1 MPVTPVELAG
11 LVADLPP
18 STLPANVWSFIQ
30 NVGFPDGIL
39 ERGQGWGEIY
49 PGQLFPPRWLLN
61 SRDLQVGSDSSF
73 WLYPADTAV
82 GVIDANTAVHTDITG
97 AEVFD
102 TSALTNPWTGG
113 LIQGVPVINSV
124 ASVPYFWDQD
134 VLNPIQ
140 PLPDWPSGDRTSC
153 MRPFQT
159 FLIAMDVEVSGERFS
174 DLVKWSGQA
183 APNEVPQTWTPD
195 PTNSAGELS
204 LGFLP
209 GPVIDGAELRQ
220 QFYIYKR
227 HSVWKM
233 TLIGGTFIF
242 QQQPVFS
249 TFGALTRN
257 CIVELLGQH
266 LVITDG
272 DIVLH
277 DGTLAR
283 SIVNRRIKNELFR
296 QISSEFFENTFAAY
310 NRERNEVWC
319 CFPTSEE
326 FPTIAA
332 VWDVDED
339 RWGLRD
345 IPTAPHMA
353 QGLANQPLAEA
364 LWSTRTST
372 WDTDLTSWSDS
383 GVTAVTNSLMM
394 IDRTNDK
401 FQIISSEFADED
413 GQVISAVVRR
423 DDLDFDTPTENKWI
437 SKLWPRID
445 AVAGTIIKIRVGA
458 ADSPGASIGFGP
470 TISFTVGTDT
480 FIDLDIQGKFISFE
494 FSSDTRAVW
503 RMGQFDVELALTGPF

>member
-1 MPVTPVELAG
+1 MAITQLELAG
-11 LVADLPP
+11 LVSDLPP

-61 SRDLQVGSDSSF
+61 ARDLDVGSESSF
-73 WLYPADTAV
+73 WVYPGDTAV
-82 GVIDANTAVHTDITG
+82 AVVESNTAVHTDITG
-97 AEVFD
+97 TEVFD
-102 TSALTNPWTGG
+102 TSLAKNPWTGG
-113 LIQGVPVINSV
+113 LIQGLPVFNS
-124 ASVPYFWDQD
+124 AQSDPYFWDLD

-140 PLPDWPSGDRTSC
+140 VLPGWPSGDRAHV

-159 FLIAMDVEVSGERFS
+159 FLVAMDIEVGGERFQ
-174 DLVKWSGQA
+174 DLIRWSGQA

-204 LGFLP
+204 LAFLP
-209 GPVIDGAELRQ
+209 GPVIDAAQLRQ
-220 QFYIYKR
+220 QLYVYKR

-233 TLIGGTFIF
+233 TLIGGTFVF

-277 DGTLAR
+277 DGTLAQ

-296 QISSEFFENTFAAY
+296 QISPTFFENTFAAF
-310 NRERNEVWC
+310 NSERNEVWC

-332 VWDVDED
+332 VWDVNEN

-345 IPTAPHMA
+345 IPTVPHMA
-353 QGLANQPLAEA
+353 AGLASQPLAEA

-372 WDTDLTSWSDS
+372 WDTDLTHWSDS

-394 IDRTNDK
+394 IDRTNAK
-401 FQIISSEFADED
+401 FQIISIEFSDED
-413 GQVISAVVRR
+413 GQVIDAVARR
-423 DDLDFDTPTENKWI
+423 DDLDFDAPTRNKWV
-437 SKLWPRID
+437 SKMWPRID
-445 AVAGTIIKIRVGA
+445 AVAGTVIDIRAGG
-458 ADSPGASIGFGP
+458 ADSPGAAITFGP
-470 TISFTVGTDT
+470 TVSFIVGTDT
-480 FIDLDIQGKFISFE
+480 FVDLNVQGKFITFE
-494 FSSDTRAVW
+494 FSSITRAVW
-503 RMGQFDVELALTGPF
+503 RMGQFDVELQITGDF